1 MGKLADF
8 QRHLRPGKVYRRADL
23 AQWSSAVDRH
33 IQASVRDG
41 RLVKLAGG
49 LYSVPKPTAFGQAPA
64 DDAALIEAFLKG
76 SPYLKVSPNLY
87 NSLGIGLTQLYDRTI
102 VYNHKRHGR
111 FKLGGREFEFRI
123 KPSLPA
129 KLTPE
134 FLLVDLVNNLAELGE
149 DHSTTLARVQA
160 AARNFPALRLRR
172 TAESYGKVGT
182 RKFFD
187 QALSGSDLTKSSSTM
202 KPSTSSTQPSQ
213 PS

>member
-49 LYSVPKPTAFGQAPA
+49 LYSVPKQTAFGQAPA
-64 DDAALIEAFLKG
+64 DDVALIEAFLKG

-87 NSLGIGLTQLYDRTI
+87 NGLGVGLTQLHNRTI

-111 FKLGGREFEFRI
+111 FRLGGREFDFRI
-123 KPSLPA
+123 KPRLPA
-129 KLTPE
+129 KLTLE
-134 FLLVDLVNNLAELGE
+134 FLLVDLVNNLGDLGE
-149 DHSTTLARVQA
+149 DRSATLARVKAVAQ
-160 AARNFPALRLRR
+160 NYPATRLRR
-172 TAESYGKVGT
+172 AAEDYGKVGT

-187 QALSGSDLTKSSSTM
+187 QALNAPDLEHA
-202 KPSTSSTQPSQ
+202 
-213 PS
+213 